1 MAINMLSS
9 PCPICFPLYSIRS
22 QQEARQI
29 VLLFSSRPPYIHVS
43 SFIIR
48 SRSMLQK
55 AWEFSSAGA
64 TTICPRGAS
73 ISPGVGIIQTRYEK
87 FV

>member
-1 MAINMLSS
+1 
-9 PCPICFPLYSIRS
+9 
-22 QQEARQI
+22 
-29 VLLFSSRPPYIHVS
+29 
-43 SFIIR
+43 
-48 SRSMLQK
+48 MLQK

-73 ISPGVGIIQTRYEK
+73 ISPGVGIIQTFYEK